1 MDWQT
6 VVTSIASSGVIA
18 SGIGYMLKKTFDRT
32 LELHFQKVS
41 DQNKALIQE
50 SVRRYAFVYDKQYE
64 VFKLILSLTYRLR
77 NSVGDLSEQVE
88 NMNQRE
94 SLELYKRFQGYNEAL
109 VEVLFEERAIL
120 PESIFLVAHELK
132 STLAGINSNLRFI
145 DVTRNDNRM
154 TSGLLQM
161 RYTDIRM
168 DYELIDALYQQLV
181 KEIQD
186 AIDVYKLELDA

>member
-50 SVRRYAFVYDKQYE
+50 SVRRYAFVYDKQFE
-64 VFKLILSLTYRLR
+64 VFKLILSLIYRLR
-77 NSVGDLSEQVE
+77 NSVKELSEQVE
-88 NMNQRE
+88 NMSQRE
-94 SLELYKRFQGYNEAL
+94 SRELYKRFQGYNEAL

-120 PESIFLVAHELK
+120 PESIFLAVHELK
-132 STLAGINSNLRFI
+132 SVLAGINRDRKS
-145 DVTRNDNRM
+145 V
-154 TSGLLQM
+154 
-161 RYTDIRM
+161 
-168 DYELIDALYQQLV
+168 V
-181 KEIQD
+181 
-186 AIDVYKLELDA
+186 